1 MINNTVPKVSSSKK
15 TKIQLSALYRVS
27 YPSLYEIHLE
37 LRFQCLERSLE
48 RLLERRSL
56 LELSLSLERERFLGG
71 VASLCFLARSL
82 ERLLDRRSLSLLEL
96 SRERER
102 DRCFLGRSLERLRER
117 RSLLG
122 SSLERDRLGDRP
134 PPFNH
139 DLLTSGDLDLRGGDL
154 ALLGDLDLRLAGLGD
169 SLPPPPPI
177 HLPEG
182 ECSLILPTGS
192 WLALDE
198 RLLRPRSLWGDG
210 DFRYNALNLAAL
222 AFCAL
227 EAGMVFKDPC
237 HSGVL

>member
-71 VASLCFLARSL
+71 VASLCFLERSL

-96 SRERER
+96 SLER
-102 DRCFLGRSLERLRER
+102 DRCFLGRSLERLR
-117 RSLLG
+117 
-122 SSLERDRLGDRP
+122 LGDRP
-134 PPFNH
+134 LPFNQ

-154 ALLGDLDLRLAGLGD
+154 AL
-169 SLPPPPPI
+169 
-177 HLPEG
+177 
-182 ECSLILPTGS
+182 
-192 WLALDE
+192 
-198 RLLRPRSLWGDG
+198 
-210 DFRYNALNLAAL
+210 
-222 AFCAL
+222 
-227 EAGMVFKDPC
+227 
-237 HSGVL
+237 